1 MTRLIVWRHGRTEW
15 NVSSRVQGHT
25 DVDLDAIGLR
35 EAAEAAPAIAAFGP
49 DTIVSSDLRRAV
61 HTAAALAE
69 VTSLPVEY
77 DARLRERDFGPWQG
91 LTVAEIERDYP
102 DEWARWR
109 AGESLTIAGI
119 ETEDDLAKRAT
130 LAFRDIADRANAGT
144 TVVVTHG
151 GTARVGCA
159 GLLGWPAAAWHT
171 LGGLGNCHRAE
182 LEFSATRGWRL
193 TAYNVR

>member
-25 DVDLDAIGLR
+25 DVDLDDIGLR

-49 DTIVSSDLRRAV
+49 DLIVSSDLRRAA

-69 VTSLPVEY
+69 VTGLPVEY

-102 DEWARWR
+102 GRVGPLARR
-109 AGESLTIAGI
+109 RTA
-119 ETEDDLAKRAT
+119 DHH
-130 LAFRDIADRANAGT
+130 RDRDRGRPRQARHARVPGHRRPGRRGDHRRGDPRR
-144 TVVVTHG
+144 HG
-151 GTARVGCA
+151 PRGLRRTARLA
-159 GLLGWPAAAWHT
+159 R
-171 LGGLGNCHRAE
+171 GGVAHPGRPRKLPPRRA
-182 LEFSATRGWRL
+182 
-193 TAYNVR
+193 